1 MAVDI
6 RGFGLVQPQSQG
18 IAQGLG
24 RGLATQQA
32 FQQVGQQN
40 IAAQREAQVRQALSG
55 ITQPQM
61 QPQTEQQQMMAEQT
75 AGLGGAL
82 AQAEQP
88 QPITTQEEKIELA
101 RSFDPAMANKILKDM
116 GLDDA
121 SKRAEMSRFASDLE
135 NTPFGMRR
143 EKIAARVQ
151 QLRAQ
156 GRDAT
161 QTEKLLDMNE
171 AQQNQGLLGIQL
183 ADLTTKERFAQK
195 GAEARQRQATQKAF
209 APVTIVNAAGEK
221 RLVSPTVDNITG
233 AATLNPFDIPEGFH
247 LSKETDA
254 EKRAADVVSKSQE
267 KAAEITAKG
276 TAERRQE
283 QIDKGLEAADGM
295 ANIKRAKSLL
305 DGIKTGGIDNASLKA
320 KQFFGIEGADEAE
333 LSNRLG
339 KAVLSQLKATFGA
352 AFTAQEGQKLSDI
365 EAGFGKST
373 EGNKRLL
380 DQAEK
385 VVLRAAK
392 RGMRAARAQG
402 DMDTVRDIEEALAFS
417 LNDEATPPPPPGFVI
432 EGQ

>member
-18 IAQGLG
+18 IAGALG

-55 ITQPQM
+55 IQQPQM

-143 EKIAARVQ
+143 EKIEARVQ

-161 QTEKLLDMNE
+161 QTEKLLDLDE
-171 AQQNQGLLGIQL
+171 TAQNQGLLGIQL
-183 ADLTTKERFAQK
+183 ADLSTKERMDIRATGVKATAKAALDTLKANLKATKETFDRAGKLRGEIQKASTDFNKQEGAWTRVKASAEDPSPAGDLALIFNFMKVLDPGSTVREGEFAQVGAAGNLPTQVQRMYEQWATGQK
-195 GAEARQRQATQKAF
+195 LTDPQRNDVVNRAGRLFKAAEKNNKRDIAKFVSIGKQFGVSKENLLGAENPESQIDIK
-209 APVTIVNAAGEK
+209 
-221 RLVSPTVDNITG
+221 
-233 AATLNPFDIPEGFH
+233 AATLEE
-247 LSKETDA
+247 LQA
-254 EKRAADVVSKSQE
+254 
-267 KAAEITAKG
+267 
-276 TAERRQE
+276 
-283 QIDKGLEAADGM
+283 EAA
-295 ANIKRAKSLL
+295 R
-305 DGIKTGGIDNASLKA
+305 LK
-320 KQFFGIEGADEAE
+320 Q
-333 LSNRLG
+333 
-339 KAVLSQLKATFGA
+339 
-352 AFTAQEGQKLSDI
+352 GQK
-365 EAGFGKST
+365 
-373 EGNKRLL
+373 
-380 DQAEK
+380 
-385 VVLRAAK
+385 
-392 RGMRAARAQG
+392 
-402 DMDTVRDIEEALAFS
+402 
-417 LNDEATPPPPPGFVI
+417 
-432 EGQ
+432 